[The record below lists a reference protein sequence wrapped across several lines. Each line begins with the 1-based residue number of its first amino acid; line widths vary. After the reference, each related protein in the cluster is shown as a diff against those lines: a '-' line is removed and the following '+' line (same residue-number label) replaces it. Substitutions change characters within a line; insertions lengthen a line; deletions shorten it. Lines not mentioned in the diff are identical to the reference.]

1 MPANA
6 WPPALVSDALRI
18 ARARVIARCVS
29 AALPFERIPAGHQAI
44 CAYSVADY
52 GAIST
57 LAITCVRTCVPGIG
71 APGLRNGTRQYAS
84 VINKPSN
91 RQFGRQWKMPL
102 HAPHV
107 APYPQTVRQ

>member
-1 MPANA
+1 MPA
-6 WPPALVSDALRI
+6 LTRS
-18 ARARVIARCVS
+18 
-29 AALPFERIPAGHQAI
+29 I
-44 CAYSVADY
+44 CAYSVTDY

-71 APGLRNGTRQYAS
+71 APGLRNGTRPYAS
-84 VINKPSN
+84 VINKPSR
-91 RQFGRQWKMPL
+91 RQFGRQWKMPLRAPQVL